1 MGSDEAW
8 ITDMQVNNVVEGNFP
23 QTITEAM
30 VTENTKKRLGFQL
43 GDQITI
49 DTSAGSQLH
58 YTISGFCK
66 DASKTMS
73 EDSYGICL
81 TTDAFRA
88 LFTGVNSDKL
98 EDYGMMLYIQF
109 TNPWTARQAIAELKA
124 AYGLLDK
131 QVSENTKL
139 LGMYGQSDS
148 SFMLYTLSL
157 IHI

>member
-1 MGSDEAW
+1 
-8 ITDMQVNNVVEGNFP
+8 
-23 QTITEAM
+23 
-30 VTENTKKRLGFQL
+30 
-43 GDQITI
+43 
-49 DTSAGSQLH
+49 
-58 YTISGFCK
+58 
-66 DASKTMS
+66 MS

-148 SFMLYTLSL
+148 SFMLYTYAAAGVLFVLVLLAGIMMIASSL
-157 IHI
+157 NCGPAI